1 MAKKLGFF
9 GKITKFFKQVK
20 SELKKVNWPNKE
32 EITSNTLVVLVT
44 VIALIAFIGL
54 IDLTLANII
63 TPLIT

>member
-1 MAKKLGFF
+1 MAKELGFF
-9 GKITKFFKQVK
+9 GKIAKFFKQVK

-44 VIALIAFIGL
+44 VIALIAFIGI

-63 TPLIT
+63 TPLIS

>member
-1 MAKKLGFF
+1 MAKELGFF

-32 EITSNTLVVLVT
+32 EITSNTIVVLVT

>member
-9 GKITKFFKQVK
+9 GKITKFFKSVK

-32 EITSNTLVVLVT
+32 EITSNTLVVIVT
-44 VIALIAFIGL
+44 VIALITFIGL

-63 TPLIT
+63 TPLIS

>member
-1 MAKKLGFF
+1 MAKELGFF
-9 GKITKFFKQVK
+9 GKIAKFFKQVK

>member
-1 MAKKLGFF
+1 MAKELGFF
-9 GKITKFFKQVK
+9 GKIAKFFKQVK

-32 EITSNTLVVLVT
+32 EITSNTIVVLVT

>member
-1 MAKKLGFF
+1 MAKELGFF
-9 GKITKFFKQVK
+9 GKISKFFKQVK

-44 VIALIAFIGL
+44 VIALITFIGL

>member
-1 MAKKLGFF
+1 MAKELGFF
-9 GKITKFFKQVK
+9 GKISKFIKQVR
-20 SELKKVNWPNKE
+20 SELKKVNWPNKK

-44 VIALIAFIGL
+44 VTVLIAFIGL

>member
-1 MAKKLGFF
+1 MAKELGFF
-9 GKITKFFKQVK
+9 GKIAKFFKQVR
-20 SELKKVNWPNKE
+20 SELKKVNWPNRK

>member
-1 MAKKLGFF
+1 MAKELGFF